1 MPVHNTS
8 TEQRQLRGQPF
19 NKMNADDHDL
29 TISDRESLFIT
40 HQTTAE
46 IMGPTP
52 IPSLMIEIDEIKD

>member
-1 MPVHNTS
+1 VHNTS

-40 HQTTAE
+40 H
-46 IMGPTP
+46 
-52 IPSLMIEIDEIKD
+52 